1 MRTRLITGPVGLPLT
16 VSEAKTHLRITSNAE
31 DFQIQSLIGAASQ
44 FAESFMN
51 RKLLAQT
58 YALYLDEFPLMVQL
72 PYGEIQSVQS
82 IVYFDESNT
91 EQTLDPS
98 NYRVNDL
105 GELTFLS
112 SPTARDIKITFICG
126 WADATK
132 IPLQIKQGILMRVET
147 LYSARGDVEYDTSP
161 KKNVVCSDNLLH
173 PYKVY

>member
-1 MRTRLITGPVGLPLT
+1 MRTRLITGPVGLALT
-16 VSEAKTHLRITSNAE
+16 VSETKTHLRITSDAE
-31 DFQIQSLIGAASQ
+31 ELQIQSLIGAASQ
-44 FAESFMN
+44 FCESFMN

-58 YALYLDEFPLMVQL
+58 HALYMDEFPLMVQL

-82 IVYFDESNT
+82 VVYFDENDV
-91 EQTLDPS
+91 EQTLNPS
-98 NYRVNDL
+98 DYRVNDL

-112 SPTARDIKITFICG
+112 RPNARDIKITFICG
-126 WADATK
+126 WADGTK

-147 LYSARGDVEYDTSP
+147 LYSARGDVEYDTTP